1 MRKNRTYKK
10 QNFVKNVKNIKFYV
24 DKRKKVCYNKVV
36 FRRKTKIKRA
46 LQRDTLDKFKEE
58 VN

>member
-1 MRKNRTYKK
+1 MRKDRTYKK

-46 LQRDTLDKFKEE
+46 L
-58 VN
+58 